1 MSIISAILTHQNE
14 LKKQPTKL
22 KRVNS
27 KSKRF
32 FKVANTKS
40 FDDYGKFSCLAGK
53 QIFSN
58 KEQSSL
64 FLVSLSVLDVQVFL
78 TYLVAWLQLSTLTV
92 HI

>member
-32 FKVANTKS
+32 FQRS
-40 FDDYGKFSCLAGK
+40 
-53 QIFSN
+53 
-58 KEQSSL
+58 E
-64 FLVSLSVLDVQVFL
+64 
-78 TYLVAWLQLSTLTV
+78 
-92 HI
+92 H